1 MTPAKKPE
9 DNKTL
14 EKLGELLKTFGNT
27 VGEILDDPEV
37 KKKAKEFAE
46 SVVDSAAKV
55 AQSKIEDKEI
65 RARFRNVGKAAQTLG
80 KDLENHF
87 GANSTSQGS

>member
-1 MTPAKKPE
+1 MSPQQKNE
-9 DNKTL
+9 DKRAA

-27 VGEILDDPEV
+27 VSEILGDPDV

-65 RARFRNVGKAAQTLG
+65 RNRFRNVGKAAQTLG
-80 KDLENHF
+80 TSLDKHF
-87 GANSTSQGS
+87 KGTEGAKS

>member
-1 MTPAKKPE
+1 MAPAQKPE
-9 DNKTL
+9 AKRSA
-14 EKLGELLKTFGNT
+14 EKAGELLKKFGNT
-27 VGEILDDPEV
+27 VSEILNDPEV

-55 AQSKIEDKEI
+55 TQSKIEDKEI

>member
-1 MTPAKKPE
+1 MSPAQ
-9 DNKTL
+9 KTEGRKAA
-14 EKLGELLKTFGNT
+14 EKLGHLLKTFGNT
-27 VGEILDDPEV
+27 VSEILDDPEV

-55 AQSKIEDKEI
+55 TQSKIEDKEI
-65 RARFRNVGKAAQTLG
+65 RNRFRSVGKAAQTLG

-87 GANSTSQGS
+87 GSDKTG